1 MEKTKL
7 LDRISPES
15 LQKMIPCFK
24 PVIRRYGRGE
34 TILTYQDGE
43 PAHVAVLLK
52 GRARL
57 EVFSADGEG
66 FVLENYREGDVFGE
80 LFTLPLHAETYLVT
94 ALEPSQVV
102 FIDYQHII
110 TPCEE
115 SCAHHTQLI
124 SNLFL
129 MTAQQAQELSLHLS
143 LLNQPSTRDKL
154 LAYLRFARSRA
165 GAEGTEAFQ
174 IPLTLSQLAEYLK
187 VDRSAMSRE
196 IKAMKEAG
204 LIEAEKRVFRIIK

>member
-1 MEKTKL
+1 MQKASL
-7 LDRISPES
+7 LDRITPES

-24 PVIRRYGRGE
+24 PLIKRYGKGE
-34 TILTYQDGE
+34 TILSYEDGA
-43 PAHVAVLLK
+43 PTHVAVLLK
-52 GRARL
+52 GSARL
-57 EVFSADGEG
+57 EVINTEG
-66 FVLENYREGDVFGE
+66 DAFLLEQYKEGDVFGE
-80 LFTLPLHAETYLVT
+80 LFTLALDSAAYLVT

-115 SCAHHTQLI
+115 SCPHHTQLI

-129 MTAQQAQELSLHLS
+129 MTAQRTQELSLHLS
-143 LLNQPSTRDKL
+143 LLNQPSTREKL

-165 GAEGTEAFQ
+165 GAEGNAPFE
-174 IPLTLSQLAEYLK
+174 IPLTLSQLAEYLR

-204 LIEAEKRVFRIIK
+204 LIEAEKRVFRLL